1 MGQKAYNQ
9 RAGIE
14 VMYFKCRRSVDDH
27 YADDIQATNV
37 LPSVSFFLLLG
48 KTLLKDHKFCI

>member
-14 VMYFKCRRSVDDH
+14 VMYFKCWRSVDDH
-27 YADDIQATNV
+27 YADNIQATKV
-37 LPSVSFFLLLG
+37 LSSVSFFLLLE
-48 KTLLKDHKFCI
+48 KRLLKDHKFCI